1 MNKETLFNMKSPYRE
16 DFNIDGY
23 YFGSGEKTCCI
34 VGSIRGNEIQQLYI
48 CSQIIKALSELERL
62 GKIKYNNKILV
73 VPSGNPYSMNISK
86 RFWAQDNTDI
96 NRMFPGYNLGETT
109 QRIADG
115 LFSKI
120 QGFKYGIQFA
130 SFYIPGDFIP
140 HVRMMNTSFQT
151 PDLATNF
158 GLPYIVVRNPK
169 PVDTTTLNYNW
180 QLWNTKAFS
189 IYTNETEHIDEKSA
203 REVITAILRF
213 LASKDIIEY
222 KYSNGYATNTIQEDI
237 LLPVKTSCAGIYK
250 RIKQPSDEIKKG
262 DLMAEIIHPYEGV
275 TIEKIFAP
283 CDGIVFF
290 AHKNPLVMQ
299 NSVVYKIIPYNQ
311 Y

>member
-1 MNKETLFNMKSPYRE
+1 MNKQTLFTMKSPYRE
-16 DFNIDGY
+16 DFTIDGY
-23 YFGSGEKTCCI
+23 SFGSGEKSCCI
-34 VGSIRGNEIQQLYI
+34 VGSIRGNEVQQIYI
-48 CSQIIKALSELERL
+48 CSQIIKTLTELERL
-62 GKIKYNNKILV
+62 GKIKFNKKILV
-73 VPSGNPYSMNISK
+73 VPSANPYSMNISK

-109 QRIADG
+109 QRIANG
-115 LFSKI
+115 LFNSI
-120 QGFKYGIQFA
+120 QGYKYGIQFA
-130 SFYIPGDFIP
+130 SFYISGDFIP

-151 PDLATNF
+151 TELANAF

-180 QLWNTKAFS
+180 QLWDTKAFS
-189 IYTNETEHIDEKSA
+189 VYTNETERIDENSA
-203 REVITAILRF
+203 KLVITSVLRF
-213 LASKDIIEY
+213 LANMDIIEY
-222 KYSNGYATNTIQEDI
+222 KCINGYATNTIMEDN

-250 RIKQPSDEIKKG
+250 RIKQPSDELQKG

-290 AHKNPLVMQ
+290 AHKSPLVMQ
-299 NSVVYKIIPYNQ
+299 NSVVYKIIPYNS
-311 Y
+311 

>member
-1 MNKETLFNMKSPYRE
+1 MNKQTLFTMKSPYRE
-16 DFNIDGY
+16 TFTIDGY
-23 YFGSGEKTCCI
+23 RFGSGEKSCCI
-34 VGSIRGNEIQQLYI
+34 VGSIRGNEVQQLYI
-48 CSQIIKALSELERL
+48 CSQIIKTLSELERL
-62 GKIKYNNKILV
+62 GRINYNHEILV

-115 LFSKI
+115 LFKNI
-120 QGFKYGIQFA
+120 QGYKYGIQFA

-151 PDLATNF
+151 PDLANAF
-158 GLPYIVVRNPK
+158 GLPYIVIRNPK

-180 QLWNTKAFS
+180 QLWDTKAFS
-189 IYTNETEHIDEKSA
+189 VYTNETEKIDESSA
-203 REVITAILRF
+203 REVITSVLRF
-213 LASKDIIEY
+213 LANMGIINY
-222 KYSNGYATNTIQEDI
+222 RCSNGYATNTILEDN
-237 LLPVKTSCAGIYK
+237 LLPIKTSCAGIYK
-250 RIKQPSDEIKKG
+250 RIKQPCDEIKKG
-262 DLMAEIIHPYEGV
+262 DLMAEILHPYEGV

-283 CDGIVFF
+283 CDGVVFF

-299 NSVVYKIIPYNQ
+299 NSVVYKVIPYSQ